1 MNSTD
6 DAALGA
12 YFDTVL
18 MPMAAHMRAEGRLPF
33 PVAPDV
39 TWLSYYVRRK
49 RSTMAPADFGAA
61 SCADIEQLEAQL
73 AAHWHELGRHQLA
86 GTVAQLGTAARAARA
101 GRSSGPPSAEVSP
114 YVYAMF

>member
-6 DAALGA
+6 DDALGA

-39 TWLSYYVRRK
+39 AWLSYYVRRK
-49 RSTMAPADFGAA
+49 RSAMEPADFGSA

-73 AAHWHELGRHQLA
+73 SAHWQSLGRHQLA
-86 GTVAQLGTAARAARA
+86 ATVAKLGAAARTARE
-101 GRSSGPPSAEVSP
+101 GRASGPGSAEVSP